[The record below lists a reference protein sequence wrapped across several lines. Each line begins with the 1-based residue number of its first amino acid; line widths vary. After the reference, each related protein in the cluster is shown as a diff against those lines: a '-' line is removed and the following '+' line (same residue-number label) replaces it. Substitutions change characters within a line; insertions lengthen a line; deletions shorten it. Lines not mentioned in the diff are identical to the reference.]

1 MENNQELINWALSNA
16 DRLQLK
22 VTRLTGIDE
31 WLRGYFDYHVSMTVR
46 DIGVFGRGTDA
57 EEPRAFLKAVA
68 EAIERAACAGLEYP
82 WATATHT
89 DKRQASIR
97 AYREL
102 LGMDRALCHHFTGT
116 KLKTLELST
125 LHDAALASSLTEAC
139 KKHGITIRLCEMR
152 PSMDV
157 CVAVAY
163 AWQSE
168 SSDPPGVLSGY
179 GCAGTLPEAGRQAI
193 IECVRKIGPVFIERK
208 KPKEKMAHLESAH
221 SPWWHVWKMSQ
232 ETAGVDYLKNVLLPA
247 PGEKINYAVEDLSID
262 DVDFREIEG
271 FKTLFPEV
279 PCTVIQAYSS
289 KLIYPQFGRT
299 VIDPATQARLT
310 AFCGGNCAKIEIGV
324 PHLYG

>member
-1 MENNQELINWALSNA
+1 MENNQKLIDWALANA

-46 DIGVFGRGTDA
+46 DNGVFGRGTDT
-57 EEPRAFLKAVA
+57 EEPRAFLKAVS
-68 EAIERAACAGLEYP
+68 EAVERAACDGLDYP

-89 DKRQASIR
+89 DKKQASIR

-116 KLKTLELST
+116 RLKTLELST
-125 LHDAALASSLTEAC
+125 LNDAGLAHSLEKAC
-139 KKHGITIRLCEMR
+139 KKHGITLRLCEMR
-152 PSMDV
+152 PAADA

-163 AWQSE
+163 AWRAE

-179 GCAGTLPEAGRQAI
+179 GCAEALPEAGRQAI
-193 IECVRKIGPVFIERK
+193 IECVRKIGPIFIEEN
-208 KPKEKMAHLESAH
+208 KPKEKMSELESAH

-232 ETAGVDYLKNVLLPA
+232 ETAGIDYLRSVLLPA
-247 PGEKINYAVEDLSID
+247 SGETISYASEALSID
-262 DVDFREIEG
+262 DVNFREVQG
-271 FKTLFPEV
+271 FKTLFPDV
-279 PCTVIQAYSS
+279 PCTVMQAYSS

-299 VIDPATQARLT
+299 VIAPVTQARLT
-310 AFCGGNCAKIEIGV
+310 AFCGGNCRKIETGV